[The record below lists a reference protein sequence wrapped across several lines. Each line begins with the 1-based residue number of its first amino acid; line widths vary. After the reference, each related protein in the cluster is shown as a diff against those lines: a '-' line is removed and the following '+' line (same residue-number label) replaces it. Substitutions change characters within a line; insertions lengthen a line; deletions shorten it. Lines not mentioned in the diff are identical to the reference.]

1 MSSMDVELIGRD
13 VFRSTESPA
22 LLACHAAPVRV
33 GALALGLAVAAA
45 VALVINFV
53 GAAGGHC
60 DESCSGN
67 FPFWLYV
74 GSGWVVVLCV
84 VLLLAVGVIA
94 LIQRISRS

>member
-1 MSSMDVELIGRD
+1 VR
-13 VFRSTESPA
+13 
-22 LLACHAAPVRV
+22 LA
-33 GALALGLAVAAA
+33 ALALGLAVTG
-45 VALVINFV
+45 VLGFLINFV

-84 VLLLAVGVIA
+84 VLLIAVGVIA
-94 LIQRISRS
+94 LVRRFRRP

>member
-1 MSSMDVELIGRD
+1 MTGS
-13 VFRSTESPA
+13 
-22 LLACHAAPVRV
+22 
-33 GALALGLAVAAA
+33 

-53 GAAGGHC
+53 GATGGHC

-84 VLLLAVGVIA
+84 VLLIAVGMTA
-94 LIQRISRS
+94 LIRRFRRS